1 MACGVAKRN
10 KRRGRV
16 IRSAVVLKS
25 ISSVSTCESHWPGAA
40 RLPLLRVRIGLQATS
55 DVDPA
60 ECPFRAK
67 LVILSGGRSLPVSP
81 GKQTISEPVSTS
93 HLCHNRTHALH

>member
-1 MACGVAKRN
+1 MARGVAKRN

-25 ISSVSTCESHWPGAA
+25 ISSVSTCESHWSGAA

-55 DVDPA
+55 DVGPA
-60 ECPFRAK
+60 ECSFLVKQRNTQHEQMSSALPPATDIGLARSKALVGSSEFR
-67 LVILSGGRSLPVSP
+67 
-81 GKQTISEPVSTS
+81 
-93 HLCHNRTHALH
+93 